1 MIFEEITEDILNEK
15 LITYGN
21 RKPYG
26 QIVFIAGGAG
36 SGKGFAISNFVDS
49 ASFKIRDVDE
59 MKKQIQILNRLGKLD
74 IRSILKKYGRNIKL
88 KDLDLIRKIEKDGY
102 KLQNFNLKNPD
113 HVYAL
118 HILVKA
124 IGIKDTSLEKLLLG
138 KNNPETLPNIL
149 FDITAKD
156 ISDITSILPKLKQV
170 GYKPENVHLTWVLT
184 NYVTAMYN
192 NKNRARMVP
201 EDILLKTHEGASNT
215 IWGIITKALPKGMNG
230 RVDVILNNP
239 EHTVFFKDKDGKVI
253 NGNVKGFL
261 SLPLKKEKGGIYAE
275 KVWKDKLFNWVK
287 SNAPESITSNMKESV
302 ITEKQFKGLDG
313 IDDKTPLTKISD
325 TQKLKIIQ
333 STGNIISFKVPKGS
347 DRNFWQVISKGKIK
361 KTRNPQG
368 YVRYIL
374 SGKMINSPF
383 FKSEKDLINGVD
395 WDSVEKARR
404 FNESVKEASFR
415 PNSGTMSGGTYG
427 LDNRKYQL
435 KRDVKGVQIGDYT
448 NVILPKGTIIYNV
461 PGGVFAHQDV
471 LAAYQSGQNKYFNK
485 PTLKGISI
493 KRTKNTI
500 MAIEKNS
507 KILESVNESMF
518 SMIDLIRQDSKD
530 VRDFVKKVFKDKEFK
545 KMSNDKDFIKY
556 LKSIYEGVVEEAQ
569 SPAQKAA
576 FQKMLDKK
584 AGKDESKE
592 EEVNEIAKFAGW
604 VAIDH
609 KGKRL
614 EIKKSEAKD
623 LYNAK
628 LLAIKKLKVPKSKE
642 SMLVIKPGYNESVV
656 NEANLR
662 LNKKVKSELDAYLK
676 GTKINSPEHQ
686 HAIMLILKGALT
698 DANFHSEAKQL
709 PKFFPKAKQSKHV
722 GSAMED
728 VIEDKGAA
736 YSKAAKWDGHDIID
750 AFSFYTSMAIGGSF
764 GKKLETLKESI
775 SESVV
780 NEANTLADRAASGIF
795 WGSPLGIQLHKQ
807 FKGRFNKS
815 KFEKELSD
823 KIEKSK
829 RPESTIKIIG
839 RYLNLNQ
846 SKLNSYTSGEIIED
860 QEFIKDSTKKA
871 EQLYKIFVSSN
882 EAIVNEIDTSVS
894 KRRAG
899 ASLKQKLKGKRS
911 DGMGKYTSTIY
922 GLDSNG
928 KRVELKSLNDLNKYS
943 KFELDESIV
952 NEATDIYQLKKIQIT
967 KFAGKSE
974 EMVQINAPKY
984 QTAGDHLVMTK
995 KEFIHVLKM
1004 SPLLLKQLKEQLKES
1019 VVNENDSY
1027 SITDDKGRPF
1037 LLIVGEEPKDSKGKS
1052 EYKKDGFHIS
1062 SQKGFKGLITAYF
1075 KDEKTLKKNIDKKY
1089 HNQLGESVNEGL
1101 KHNDMYTMLDIAA
1114 GYSSTQDQAANQ
1126 MWSDEQDLY
1135 DYLKSDHIP
1144 KKYHKKFYND
1154 IKRRFK
1160 GVSEGKDDFT
1170 ARHGKAD
1177 INLKKGY
1184 KHHSEDELTKL
1195 YDKVGKLAKDKKI
1208 KKVDVI
1214 FEAKEDDVI
1223 TQLRKIVKDKQN
1235 ALVVDTKSKKKVRV
1249 DMQSASLMVQ
1259 VYDALKQQSNK
1270 DKFVKSGIVAMGHMA
1285 YKLMKNESVN
1295 EAKDE
1300 IYFKSYTH
1308 AIEAAEVMAG
1318 KKGYTIEDDELF
1330 NKVGMN
1336 SKRPSVGKT
1345 TKVNLELLKNGKPQK
1360 KMLHIQV
1367 YGMKNSY
1374 ELNAYIN

>member
-36 SGKGFAISNFVDS
+36 SGKGFAISNFIDS

-59 MKKQIQILNRLGKLD
+59 MKKQLQILNRLGKLD
-74 IRSILKKYGRNIKL
+74 INSIIKKYGKSIKP
-88 KDLDLIRKIEKDGY
+88 KDIDLINKIQDDGF
-102 KLQNFNLKNPD
+102 KLQNLNLKNSD

-124 IGIKDTSLEKLLLG
+124 IGIKDASLEKLLLG

-156 ISDITSILPKLKQV
+156 VTDITSIIPKLKAV
-170 GYKPENVHLTWVLT
+170 GYKPENIHLTWVLT
-184 NYVTAMYN
+184 KYVTAIEN
-192 NKNRARMVP
+192 NKKRERRVP
-201 EDILLKTHEGASNT
+201 EDIMLKTHEGASNT
-215 IWGIITKALPKGMNG
+215 IWGLITKALPKGMNG

-239 EHTVFFKDKDGKVI
+239 ENTVFLKGTDGKDVEKRQTSSTNKVVKGI
-253 NGNVKGFL
+253 DGKQKTIRTTTSKNVKFTSGFL

-287 SNAPESITSNMKESV
+287 SNAPDSITANMKESVNEGKVDRVVGHTRYKYIGDGRKGQAIVSGPMKDIEKEAIIKRAKKAGYSAKPNMGGGVTIHVESV

-325 TQKLKIIQ
+325 TKKLKIIQ

-347 DRNFWQVISKGKIK
+347 DRNFWQVIVKGKIK

-368 YVRYIL
+368 YVRYIVP
-374 SGKMINSPF
+374 GKMINSPF

-404 FNESVKEASFR
+404 FNEGKSAPYGSGYKKAPLLPTTNDHAGVSEASIKGKNNKTGESFGMVIGSDKKNREGDFEVTVRKTYSSRITSYKFIFDNSSNLIEIADYGYSMDGKFPDMKGSASVKSVKPNPRETITQIAKVTSPAFAKKIYQHVKKVNESVKEASFR

-461 PGGVFAHQDV
+461 PGGIFAHQDV
-471 LAAYQSGQNKYFNK
+471 LSAYQSGQNKYFNK

-592 EEVNEIAKFAGW
+592 EEVNEIAKFVGW

-656 NEANLR
+656 NE
-662 LNKKVKSELDAYLK
+662 
-676 GTKINSPEHQ
+676 IN
-686 HAIMLILKGALT
+686 
-698 DANFHSEAKQL
+698 
-709 PKFFPKAKQSKHV
+709 
-722 GSAMED
+722 
-728 VIEDKGAA
+728 
-736 YSKAAKWDGHDIID
+736 
-750 AFSFYTSMAIGGSF
+750 
-764 GKKLETLKESI
+764 
-775 SESVV
+775 
-780 NEANTLADRAASGIF
+780 
-795 WGSPLGIQLHKQ
+795 
-807 FKGRFNKS
+807 
-815 KFEKELSD
+815 
-823 KIEKSK
+823 
-829 RPESTIKIIG
+829 
-839 RYLNLNQ
+839 
-846 SKLNSYTSGEIIED
+846 
-860 QEFIKDSTKKA
+860 
-871 EQLYKIFVSSN
+871 
-882 EAIVNEIDTSVS
+882 TSVN

-899 ASLKQKLKGKRS
+899 AELKQKLKGKRS
-911 DGMGKYTSTIY
+911 DGMGKYTATIY
-922 GLDSNG
+922 GLDSKG

-943 KFELDESIV
+943 KFELD
-952 NEATDIYQLKKIQIT
+952 
-967 KFAGKSE
+967 
-974 EMVQINAPKY
+974 
-984 QTAGDHLVMTK
+984 
-995 KEFIHVLKM
+995 
-1004 SPLLLKQLKEQLKES
+1004 
-1019 VVNENDSY
+1019 
-1027 SITDDKGRPF
+1027 
-1037 LLIVGEEPKDSKGKS
+1037 
-1052 EYKKDGFHIS
+1052 
-1062 SQKGFKGLITAYF
+1062 
-1075 KDEKTLKKNIDKKY
+1075 
-1089 HNQLGESVNEGL
+1089 ESVNEGL

-1144 KKYHKKFYND
+1144 KKYHKKFHND

-1160 GVSEGKDDFT
+1160 
-1170 ARHGKAD
+1170 
-1177 INLKKGY
+1177 N
-1184 KHHSEDELTKL
+1184 
-1195 YDKVGKLAKDKKI
+1195 I
-1208 KKVDVI
+1208 KESVVN
-1214 FEAKEDDVI
+1214 EAKEPEVI

-1249 DMQSASLMVQ
+1249 DMQSANVMVQ

-1270 DKFVKSGIVAMGHMA
+1270 DKFVKSGIVSMGHMA
-1285 YKLMKNESVN
+1285 FKLLKKEGVN

-1308 AIEAAEVMAG
+1308 AIEAAEVMAL
-1318 KKGYTIEDDELF
+1318 KKGYTIEDDEMF